1 MALSP
6 VTYTTVDKVSRL
18 LQLSTALSG
27 STTPNIEQVQN
38 IINQKEDWID
48 RTLKT
53 SFRLTEVRNEY
64 HDLILQYYPNTGY
77 AIYLKN
83 RRIIPFV
90 SGTDKLE
97 VWNGTT
103 NFDLVANL
111 TEGRNHDWWADYKDG
126 IVYIKSR
133 YPIATEQGIRLTYR
147 YGGTET
153 QVNDGAGLLIG
164 ATTVTV
170 DDTSSFPVRGWFRI
184 NDEEITYTG
193 KTATTFTG
201 LVRGAFN
208 TTAAAHADDDVILTV
223 PKDIEEL
230 CTKLVAIDVIGNSE
244 YQLRLVQAD
253 GAQGMNVQGKITEWR
268 NDIEKIIANRKE
280 VIQAVL

>member
-1 MALSP
+1 VALSP

-64 HDLILQYYPNTGY
+64 HDLMLQYYPNTGY